1 MNSVDKF
8 KEDLLQGESSEL
20 LNKVSKQNKNL
31 KKRFDEEVISKQKT
45 QADLKE
51 IYKPIT
57 DTQQKTITK
66 TDALFQT
73 LLADLQGKDDRSS
86 RLLADIIRGLAR
98 SKEETRRQGLDIVSA
113 IAKQPLIPKLIEELN
128 SNYPS
133 LVKKIMELENIK
145 NLDDQDREALEPLSH
160 LNDNDLKTLV
170 NYYALQGKIKSS
182 PDVSNEEYTEEEE
195 IHPPTYTESVFEE
208 HPTDSPAYNEVMIS
222 LRKRNP
228 GLNKTA
234 KHGPQTNS
242 PTFYYEANDPDTV
255 KFGNCNVL
263 FKDDKIKVADKEYTL
278 TQGLE
283 LLLNRAKPNL
293 DEKITDA
300 DMNNY
305 LTISIDAGLDYRQH
319 RTVGNKLNN
328 VLAKLN
334 RLGELEENVQVLGN
348 GLKTII
354 LPDNVDEL
362 KERLN
367 LLLGEYSAGN
377 KSMFN
382 EINAVLDILM
392 KKKIVNKKQLRN
404 ILHQI
409 K

>member
-45 QADLKE
+45 QTDLKE

-57 DTQQKTITK
+57 DTQQETITK
-66 TDALFQT
+66 TDTLFQT
-73 LLADLQGKDDRSS
+73 LLADLQGKHDRSS
-86 RLLADIIRGLAR
+86 ILLGDIIRGLAR
-98 SKEETRRQGLDIVSA
+98 SNEETRRQGLEIVSA

-128 SNYPS
+128 NNYPS
-133 LVKKIMELENIK
+133 LVKKITQQEVMI
-145 NLDDQDREALEPLSH
+145 NLTNEDRKALEPLSH
-160 LNDNDLKTLV
+160 LNDNDLRTLL
-170 NYYALQGKIKSS
+170 NYYALEGKIKSS
-182 PDVSNEEYTEEEE
+182 PDVSLHEEELE
-195 IHPPTYTESVFEE
+195 ETHPPTYTESVFQEN
-208 HPTDSPAYNEVMIS
+208 PTDSPAYNEVMIS
-222 LRKRNP
+222 LKKRKH
-228 GLNKTA
+228 GLNRTA
-234 KHGPQTNS
+234 KHGAPTVS
-242 PTFYYEANDPDTV
+242 PTFYYEENDPATV
-255 KFGNCNVL
+255 KYGNYNVL
-263 FKDDKIKVADKEYTL
+263 FKEDMIKVADKEYTL

-283 LLLNRAKPNL
+283 LLLNRVNPTF
-293 DEKITDA
+293 DEKITDT

-305 LTISIDAGLDYRQH
+305 LTISIDAGLDYRQDEY
-319 RTVGNKLNN
+319 VGKKLEN
-328 VLAKLN
+328 VLRKLGK
-334 RLGELEENVQVLGN
+334 LGQLKENVKSMGN

-367 LLLGEYSAGN
+367 LLIGEYSAGN

-392 KKKIVNKKQLRN
+392 KKKIINKKQLRN

-409 K
+409 KS

>member
-51 IYKPIT
+51 MYKPIT

-66 TDALFQT
+66 TDTLFQT

-182 PDVSNEEYTEEEE
+182 PDVSNEEY
-195 IHPPTYTESVFEE
+195 FE
-208 HPTDSPAYNEVMIS
+208 
-222 LRKRNP
+222 
-228 GLNKTA
+228 
-234 KHGPQTNS
+234 
-242 PTFYYEANDPDTV
+242 
-255 KFGNCNVL
+255 
-263 FKDDKIKVADKEYTL
+263 
-278 TQGLE
+278 
-283 LLLNRAKPNL
+283 
-293 DEKITDA
+293 
-300 DMNNY
+300 
-305 LTISIDAGLDYRQH
+305 
-319 RTVGNKLNN
+319 
-328 VLAKLN
+328 
-334 RLGELEENVQVLGN
+334 
-348 GLKTII
+348 
-354 LPDNVDEL
+354 
-362 KERLN
+362 
-367 LLLGEYSAGN
+367 
-377 KSMFN
+377 
-382 EINAVLDILM
+382 
-392 KKKIVNKKQLRN
+392 
-404 ILHQI
+404 
-409 K
+409 